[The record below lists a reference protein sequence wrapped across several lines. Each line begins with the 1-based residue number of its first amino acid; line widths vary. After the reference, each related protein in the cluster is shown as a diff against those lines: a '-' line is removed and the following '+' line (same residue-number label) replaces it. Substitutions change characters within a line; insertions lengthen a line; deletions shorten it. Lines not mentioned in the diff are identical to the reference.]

1 MFDFID
7 KIIVVTGAAGNLGQA
22 VVKGFLRSNGTVC
35 GLDHRSGRLVQ
46 FKSSKEGAGSFYAFD
61 EIDLTDKAKM
71 LSLAERI
78 RSEVGV
84 VNILVNTV
92 GGFSMGETVYGIS
105 DETWQRMMS
114 LNVTSFLNAAAAF
127 VPMMIENGGGKVIAI
142 GAKAGLLGMANAGAY
157 SAAKAALLRLTESMA
172 GELKQKNIQ
181 VNSVVPGII
190 DTPENRKDMPNAD
203 FEKWVSPEQVTDAIM
218 FLASSSADAISG
230 AAVPVYG
237 RL

>member
-1 MFDFID
+1 MFDFTG

-22 VVKGFLRSNGTVC
+22 VVKGFLQSNGTVC
-35 GLDHRSGRLVQ
+35 GLDHRSGRLEQ
-46 FKSSKEGAGSFYAFD
+46 FKSLNESAGSFYAFD
-61 EIDLTDKAKM
+61 EVNLTDKANM
-71 LSLAERI
+71 LSIAERI
-78 RSEVGV
+78 KSEVGV

-92 GGFSMGETVYGIS
+92 GGFSMGEPVYSIS
-105 DETWQRMMS
+105 EETWQRMMRM
-114 LNVTSFLNAAAAF
+114 NVTSFLNAAAAF
-127 VPMMIENGGGKVIAI
+127 VPTMIESGGGKVISI
-142 GAKAGLLGMANAGAY
+142 GAKAALLGMANAGAY

-203 FEKWVSPEQVTDAIM
+203 FDNWVSPEQVTDAIL

-230 AAVPVYG
+230 TAIPVYG

>member
-1 MFDFID
+1 MFDFEG

-22 VVKGFLRSNGTVC
+22 VVKGFLQSNGTVC
-35 GLDHRSGRLVQ
+35 GLDHRSGRLEQ
-46 FKSSKEGAGSFYAFD
+46 FKSLKEGAASFYAFD
-61 EIDLTDKAKM
+61 EVDLTDKTKM

-78 RSEVGV
+78 KSEVGV
-84 VNILVNTV
+84 VNMLVNTV
-92 GGFSMGETVYGIS
+92 GVFSMGEPVYGIS
-105 DETWQRMMS
+105 EETWQRMMRM
-114 LNVTSFLNAAAAF
+114 NVTSLLNAAAAF
-127 VPMMIENGGGKVIAI
+127 VPTMIETGGGKVITI

-190 DTPENRKDMPNAD
+190 DTPQNRKDMPNAD
-203 FEKWVSPEQVTDAIM
+203 FEKWVSPEQVTDAIL
-218 FLASSSADAISG
+218 FLASSSADSISG
-230 AAVPVYG
+230 AAIPVYG